1 MSTSQFRGQKPIDA
15 LYQKL
20 STLYANRWEAQFRSE
35 HQVDLWKECWAEEL
49 DELEVTFDEVKQG
62 LKRCL
67 ELYDW
72 PPSFPEFLKACRPAL
87 DYEAC
92 FYEAVEQMRLMAD
105 AKDKWS
111 SPAVYW
117 AAVKLGNDMSSDVYL
132 NLKKRWKTALDQVI
146 NDIASG
152 VLPNEVPVRR
162 ERLEPPKRASG
173 KEYSQAASCHLS
185 LAKEILEM
193 EPAWKSKPKGDEM
206 DSNVETMR
214 PIGECLAAQVLVKD

>member
-92 FYEAVEQMRLMAD
+92 FYEAVEQMRFRAD
-105 AKDKWS
+105 GKDKWS

-117 AAVKLGNDMSSDVYL
+117 AAVKLGNDMSSDIYL

-146 NDIASG
+146 NDIAAG
-152 VLPNEVPVRR
+152 VLPNEVPVRPK
-162 ERLEPPKRASG
+162 LVEPPKRASG
-173 KEYSQAASCHLS
+173 KEYSQAATCHLS
-185 LAKEILEM
+185 LAKEILER
-193 EPAWKSKPKGDEM
+193 EPAWKTRLREKGGNPDAGGM
-206 DSNVETMR
+206 KS
-214 PIGECLAAQVLVKD
+214 IGECLAAEILVKD